1 MLVDFEN
8 NTKNNLFQE
17 IIFKFF
23 KIQYHRLAVY
33 YSLVLK
39 IVN

>member
-23 KIQYHRLAVY
+23 KIQYQYIILWF
-33 YSLVLK
+33 
-39 IVN
+39 